1 MKSMI
6 LGVLTATLALTACG
20 PQSST
25 PEAAV
30 TATALPNPTESG
42 SEMEFAPSD
51 TTQAVA
57 EEVIGMSETQ
67 AIETIEGIPSETQAI
82 ETIEGIPS
90 ETLTAR
96 IVRRDEESFMIT
108 MDYRVDRIN
117 LQIDDGIVT
126 IASIG

>member
-1 MKSMI
+1 MKSVI

-30 TATALPNPTESG
+30 TATASPTPTESG
-42 SEMEFAPSD
+42 SGMELVPSD
-51 TTQAVA
+51 TAQAVA
-57 EEVIGMSETQ
+57 DEVIGMSE
-67 AIETIEGIPSETQAI
+67 AEAI

-90 ETLTAR
+90 ETLTSR
-96 IVRRDEESFMIT
+96 IVRRDEESFMVT
-108 MDYRVDRIN
+108 MDYRLDRIN

-126 IASIG
+126 TTNIG